1 MHSRYIAI
9 PDLSYSKSLN
19 PPTSCRIAFHKA
31 QLSARDSLAAA
42 RRLERQL
49 LLQSYTR
56 AASSSTPS
64 RSGAN
69 SPAPSLGPRRRHN
82 TARGA
87 RGNNNN
93 NNNDD
98 PVVAASSD
106 LTQSLHR
113 AAQLVQEEL
122 ARSMTLHETLEE
134 GTANLKTLDST
145 YARVGGML
153 SNSGQLLGVLMK
165 STKSDTWYLETTFW
179 MLVAVLGW
187 LVFRRFLYGPL
198 WWIVWLPLRIV
209 FKTGSGA
216 VGMVGGGGGGQ
227 PGAAR
232 MEVVDSGSGKRVEVD
247 MGSQGTVPTAKVGGA
262 KDEKVVKGDPESLVE
277 KVGQIVEMGENG
289 GESAGEAEVFVPA
302 DGGGEGIIQDDAR
315 VRDEL

>member
-1 MHSRYIAI
+1 M
-9 PDLSYSKSLN
+9 
-19 PPTSCRIAFHKA
+19 
-31 QLSARDSLAAA
+31 
-42 RRLERQL
+42 
-49 LLQSYTR
+49 
-56 AASSSTPS
+56 
-64 RSGAN
+64 
-69 SPAPSLGPRRRHN
+69 
-82 TARGA
+82 RG
-87 RGNNNN
+87 RNNNNN

-98 PVVAASSD
+98 PIVAASSD

-134 GTANLKTLDST
+134 DTANLKTLDST
-145 YARVGGML
+145 YTRVGGML

-198 WWIVWLPLRIV
+198 WWIIWLPLRIV

-216 VGMVGGGGGGQ
+216 VGMVGGKGG
-227 PGAAR
+227 AR
-232 MEVVDSGSGKRVEVD
+232 MEVVDVGGKRVEVD
-247 MGSQGTVPTAKVGGA
+247 MGSQGTVPTAKVGT
-262 KDEKVVKGDPESLVE
+262 KEDRVTEGDPESLVE
-277 KVGQIVEMGENG
+277 KVGQIVEMGEERDTG
-289 GESAGEAEVFVPA
+289 DAEVFVPA
-302 DGGGEGIIQDDAR
+302 DGGEEITQDEAR

>member
-1 MHSRYIAI
+1 
-9 PDLSYSKSLN
+9 
-19 PPTSCRIAFHKA
+19 
-31 QLSARDSLAAA
+31 
-42 RRLERQL
+42 
-49 LLQSYTR
+49 
-56 AASSSTPS
+56 
-64 RSGAN
+64 
-69 SPAPSLGPRRRHN
+69 
-82 TARGA
+82 
-87 RGNNNN
+87 
-93 NNNDD
+93 
-98 PVVAASSD
+98 
-106 LTQSLHR
+106 
-113 AAQLVQEEL
+113 
-122 ARSMTLHETLEE
+122 MTLHETLEE

-216 VGMVGGGGGGQ
+216 VGMVGGGGQ

-247 MGSQGTVPTAKVGGA
+247 MGSQGTVPTAKVGG
-262 KDEKVVKGDPESLVE
+262 VKEENVGKADPESLVE
-277 KVGQIVEMGENG
+277 KVGQIVEMGED

-302 DGGGEGIIQDDAR
+302 GGGGEGIVQDEAR

>member
-1 MHSRYIAI
+1 
-9 PDLSYSKSLN
+9 
-19 PPTSCRIAFHKA
+19 
-31 QLSARDSLAAA
+31 
-42 RRLERQL
+42 
-49 LLQSYTR
+49 
-56 AASSSTPS
+56 
-64 RSGAN
+64 
-69 SPAPSLGPRRRHN
+69 
-82 TARGA
+82 
-87 RGNNNN
+87 
-93 NNNDD
+93 
-98 PVVAASSD
+98 
-106 LTQSLHR
+106 
-113 AAQLVQEEL
+113 
-122 ARSMTLHETLEE
+122 MTLHETLEE

-216 VGMVGGGGGGQ
+216 VGMVGGAGK

-262 KDEKVVKGDPESLVE
+262 KEENVAKGDPESLVE
-277 KVGQIVEMGENG
+277 KVGQIVEMGED
-289 GESAGEAEVFVPA
+289 GESTGEAEVFVPA
-302 DGGGEGIIQDDAR
+302 DGGEGTVQHEAR

>member
-1 MHSRYIAI
+1 M
-9 PDLSYSKSLN
+9 PPFSY
-19 PPTSCRIAFHKA
+19 SCRIAFHKA

-56 AASSSTPS
+56 AASTPAT
-64 RSGAN
+64 RSGAT
-69 SPAPSLGPRRRHN
+69 SPAPSTTTTLGPRRRH
-82 TARGA
+82 TTHRGGPRA
-87 RGNNNN
+87 TTTT
-93 NNNDD
+93 DD

-145 YARVGGML
+145 YSRVGGML

-179 MLVAVLGW
+179 MLAAVLGW
-187 LVFRRFLYGPL
+187 LVFRRFLYGPM
-198 WWIVWLPLRIV
+198 WWLVWLPLRIV
-209 FKTGSGA
+209 FRTGSGA
-216 VGMVGGGGGGQ
+216 VAIVGGK
-227 PGAAR
+227 GAAR
-232 MEVVDSGSGKRVEVD
+232 MEVVDGSGKRVEVD
-247 MGSQGTVPTAKVGGA
+247 MGSQGTVPTAKVGA
-262 KDEKVVKGDPESLVE
+262 KEERVAEADPESLVD
-277 KVGQIVEMGENG
+277 KIGQIVEMGDDKDSG
-289 GESAGEAEVFVPA
+289 AAEVFVPA
-302 DGGGEGIIQDDAR
+302 DGGEEVIQEDAR

>member
-1 MHSRYIAI
+1 
-9 PDLSYSKSLN
+9 
-19 PPTSCRIAFHKA
+19 
-31 QLSARDSLAAA
+31 
-42 RRLERQL
+42 
-49 LLQSYTR
+49 
-56 AASSSTPS
+56 
-64 RSGAN
+64 
-69 SPAPSLGPRRRHN
+69 
-82 TARGA
+82 
-87 RGNNNN
+87 
-93 NNNDD
+93 
-98 PVVAASSD
+98 
-106 LTQSLHR
+106 
-113 AAQLVQEEL
+113 
-122 ARSMTLHETLEE
+122 MTLHETLEE

-216 VGMVGGGGGGQ
+216 VGMVGGK
-227 PGAAR
+227 PGSAR
-232 MEVVDSGSGKRVEVD
+232 MEVVDGGSGKRVEVD
-247 MGSQGTVPTAKVGGA
+247 MGSDDTVPTAKVGGVKEDRVA
-262 KDEKVVKGDPESLVE
+262 KGDPESLVE
-277 KVGQIVEMGENG
+277 KVGQIVEMGED

-302 DGGGEGIIQDDAR
+302 DGSSEGIVQDDAR